1 MKFKFED
8 IVKDGTKVIHCD
20 TVDKAIILLNTAH
33 DMGFRWINKEQYSN
47 NYKYLIYTRDTC
59 YNIKEGTISSFVEYK
74 RVGCTIV
81 EFEDIEF
88 KNGENK
94 MENLTKLNEE
104 LRVAQENLK
113 KIEDKILFEKQR
125 KERETPE
132 QYLARIV
139 HDLMC
144 TWNHTDGCC
153 SWHHWEGKTD
163 CWETDYS
170 HKKYLKKVKALRD
183 KGLTIE
189 QIEDFLR
196 NYKLFKDTN

>member
-20 TVDKAIILLNTAH
+20 TVDKAIILLNTSH
-33 DMGFRWINKEQYSN
+33 DMGFRWINKEQ
-47 NYKYLIYTRDTC
+47 YLIYTRDTC
-59 YNIKEGTISSFVEYK
+59 YNIKEGTILSFVEYK
-74 RVGCTIV
+74 RAGFTIV

-94 MENLTKLNEE
+94 IELTELNED

-132 QYLARIV
+132 QYLARIA
-139 HDLMC
+139 HNLMC
-144 TWNHTDGCC
+144 TQNHTDDCGWGYTDSNPGC
-153 SWHHWEGKTD
+153 WMK
-163 CWETDYS
+163 DYS
-170 HKKYLKKVKALRD
+170 PY
-183 KGLTIE
+183 
-189 QIEDFLR
+189 
-196 NYKLFKDTN
+196 N